1 MTKRELAGKYFL
13 AGYNCAQAVLCAFC
27 DELCLTREQAAAMAS
42 PFGGGMGRMREV
54 CGACSAVFLALG
66 ILYGY
71 DKPGDEEAKAA
82 LYGRVQT
89 LGSVCRSLH
98 GSLICRELLGG
109 HADTSATPTKRDAA
123 FYEQR
128 PCLSLVEDMAEA
140 LEQYLAKYPP
150 VFCEYS
156 VGAVPCTI
164 RDGEYRFLLVGERAG
179 HIGFPKGHIQ
189 SGECEAECARREVLE
204 ETGIS
209 VRIDANFRKSVS
221 YPLPNGRKKAVA
233 YYVATYEPD
242 MIPHAGADM
251 TDAVECGFEE
261 AQMRLTHPALRHLLE
276 EAYEY
281 LLLSE
286 DDP

>member
-1 MTKRELAGKYFL
+1 MTKREQAGQYFL
-13 AGYNCAQAVLCAFC
+13 EGYNCAQAVLCAFC

-71 DKPGDEEAKAA
+71 DRPGDEEAKAA

-89 LGSVCRSLH
+89 MGSVCRSLH
-98 GSLICRELLGG
+98 GSLLCRELLGG
-109 HADTSATPTKRDAA
+109 HADTSATPTRRDAA

-150 VFCEYS
+150 LLCEYS
-156 VGAVPCTI
+156 VGGVTCTL
-164 RDGEYRFLLVGERAG
+164 RGGEWRFLLCEEQAG
-179 HIGFPKGHIQ
+179 YIGFPKGHIQ
-189 SGECEAECARREVLE
+189 SGECEVECARREIIE
-204 ETGIS
+204 ETGLS
-209 VRIDANFRKSVS
+209 VKIDTNFRKIVS
-221 YPLPNGRKKAVA
+221 YPLPNGHKKVVVYYLAA
-233 YYVATYEPD
+233 YDPEQTPR
-242 MIPHAGADM
+242 AGADM
-251 TDAVECGFEE
+251 AGAAECGFEE
-261 AQMRLTHPALRHLLE
+261 AQMRIAHPAMRHLLE

-281 LLLSE
+281 LLLS
-286 DDP
+286 DADA